1 MKAALHD
8 QYGSPDVV
16 RLVDLDRPVPTGEQV
31 LVEVRAASVNRADLD
46 AIEPR
51 PQLARS
57 FMGLRRPR
65 RQRVGIDVAGVVVAT
80 GPDVTR
86 FAPGDHVFADLFGS
100 REGTFAELVCE
111 DEKRFEPMPAGM
123 TFQAASTL
131 PHSAVLAVQGLRLRD
146 GRTPGPGDRV
156 LIDGAS
162 GNVGP
167 FAVQIAKARGLRVTG
182 VCRASK
188 VDFVRSLGADD
199 VIDYTTTDYTRAG
212 VRYDWIVD
220 TDSHHSVL
228 AVRHALRRGGVYVS
242 LGGDDAA
249 LLSLIAAPVV
259 SRAVGRHMGLMLWW
273 KPFNRED
280 VAGLGQLIAAGQLA
294 PAIDRTFA
302 LDDVVSA
309 LRWVHDGHARGK
321 VVIVPS

>member
-1 MKAALHD
+1 V
-8 QYGSPDVV
+8 S
-16 RLVDLDRPVPTGEQV
+16 RTGK
-31 LVEVRAASVNRADLD
+31 L
-46 AIEPR
+46 
-51 PQLARS
+51 
-57 FMGLRRPR
+57 
-65 RQRVGIDVAGVVVAT
+65 
-80 GPDVTR
+80 
-86 FAPGDHVFADLFGS
+86 
-100 REGTFAELVCE
+100 
-111 DEKRFEPMPAGM
+111 
-123 TFQAASTL
+123 
-131 PHSAVLAVQGLRLRD
+131 
-146 GRTPGPGDRV
+146 
-156 LIDGAS
+156 
-162 GNVGP
+162 
-167 FAVQIAKARGLRVTG
+167 
-182 VCRASK
+182 
-188 VDFVRSLGADD
+188 DFVRSLGADH

-228 AVRHALRRGGVYVS
+228 AVRHALQRGGVYVS

-259 SRAVGRHMGLMLWW
+259 GRAVGRHMGLMLWW
-273 KPFNRED
+273 QPCNRED